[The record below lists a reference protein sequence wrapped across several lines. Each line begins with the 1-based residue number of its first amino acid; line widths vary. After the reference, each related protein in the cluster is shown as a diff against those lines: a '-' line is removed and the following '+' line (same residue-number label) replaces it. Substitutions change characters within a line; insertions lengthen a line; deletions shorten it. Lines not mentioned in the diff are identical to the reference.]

1 MGPKKNN
8 NGEEEDRS
16 CEKFFALYK
25 KNCQAIDQPMC
36 KIVKEAYD
44 TIYLG
49 EETNLTKVSLF
60 IFKKVIV
67 V

>member
-1 MGPKKNN
+1 MGPKKNKD
-8 NGEEEDRS
+8 GEEEDRS

-49 EETNLTKVSLF
+49 EETNLTKVS
-60 IFKKVIV
+60 
-67 V
+67 

>member
-1 MGPKKNN
+1 MGPKKRQD
-8 NGEEEDRS
+8 GEEEDRS

-49 EETNLTKVSLF
+49 EETNLTKVSESNF
-60 IFKKVIV
+60 FNIISV
-67 V
+67 